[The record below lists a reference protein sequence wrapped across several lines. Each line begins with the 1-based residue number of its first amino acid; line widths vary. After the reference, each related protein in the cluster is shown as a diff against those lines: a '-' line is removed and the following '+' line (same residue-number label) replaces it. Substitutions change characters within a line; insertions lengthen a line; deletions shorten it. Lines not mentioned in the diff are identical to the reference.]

1 MSEAEEAVKETV
13 SADRPDQA
21 AVEPVRFGFPGSLAP
36 GAQRL
41 ALVGSFNDWDPQAHA
56 MAKTATG
63 DWTVVVHLRP
73 GRYLYHIWVDGVP
86 WLDPHDDGREPNTWG
101 TEYSIRYVSRRVLA
115 ERVLKPIRGGAQ
127 APLECQS
134 EQTADAVIV
143 RARGE
148 IDLSTIPILEAALR
162 APLENG
168 QHLIVD
174 LTAVR
179 YIDSTGLHTLL
190 RSQEQLRE
198 KRLRVLVVV
207 PPAAVIRKIFRISAV
222 DKVFHLFPT
231 LDEAMHSLRPDPSA
245 PPPSAP

>member
-1 MSEAEEAVKETV
+1 
-13 SADRPDQA
+13 
-21 AVEPVRFGFPGSLAP
+21 
-36 GAQRL
+36 
-41 ALVGSFNDWDPQAHA
+41 